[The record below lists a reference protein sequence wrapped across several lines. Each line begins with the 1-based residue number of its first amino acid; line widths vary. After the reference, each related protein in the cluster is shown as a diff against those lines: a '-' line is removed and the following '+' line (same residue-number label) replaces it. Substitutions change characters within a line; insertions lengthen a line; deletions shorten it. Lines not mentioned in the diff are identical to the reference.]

1 METMSAIRSIDQFKL
16 EIRCCRELA
25 ILRRKLD
32 YTHHVF
38 VGDVDDY
45 GCDLYHY
52 AFSVIPAFKFN
63 SPGKITKVRLNYE
76 RYRACADILSIFNF
90 DNGDLVFIVNRDDYP
105 SDKISEKD
113 CIKKANS
120 RLGEEKYSASDNNCQ
135 SYVNWIFSN
144 DNTSKQ
150 IKSSSSKRV
159 VADAVDGL
167 CSTGLLHPLMHLA
180 SGVIHNSDT
189 SKETKA
195 TMLPKKKTL
204 LEDLEE
210 KEKNLIAQKSE
221 KENKKIQPQEKKKLK
236 KNKSKEV
243 KKENHGEKSMNA
255 VSSREK
261 TKNKKIKGDTGISNA
276 DTNKKKTNAK
286 IEIKQPH
293 SFKDTIKSA
302 EMTART
308 GSLESQKLETESK
321 KIKTKISKE
330 ETQSHVDREKLKT
343 QPEKQRKKSEPVP
356 SQKLNKEIKYAQSQN
371 TKENIERLKS
381 QIKRIEETPKN
392 DDKRGNTYSHI
403 LKKEYKIS
411 CTKSWQQNM
420 KSKQSHQLALQN
432 ELERLKKEEIISK
445 VQKFTNEKEV
455 HLHKAEKP
463 IEQAA
468 MLKLKNESEQCHQLR
483 LKDKLE
489 RMGKD
494 KINTIK
500 QEIKDNKEV
509 HPPKAEIYN
518 RPTVEEKLM
527 RPEKDAESFSE
538 QRLEEN
544 ESRKSEKSEKNPS
557 NSHYSSNSSDG
568 IDYSYLQVLGSLAT
582 GTDKRHFV
590 DIPKALN
597 PFSVDKSSSS
607 LKAFYESQV
616 SGYAKNHLATQAAK
630 KAQDEGVKKVSQ
642 SLSTAAVCF
651 SAVVEIGS
659 LTRKIYDIEN
669 NRHMTEDQKIR
680 STAKEVCTSLS
691 GVTGSALGQVFI
703 PIPVVGSLIGGA
715 IGNVVGGI
723 VGGGLFS

>member
-1 METMSAIRSIDQFKL
+1 MSAITSIDQFKR
-16 EIRCCRELA
+16 EIRCCIELA
-25 ILRRKLD
+25 IQRRKFG

-38 VGDVDDY
+38 IGDVDDY
-45 GCDLYHY
+45 GCDLYHF

-76 RYRACADILSIFNF
+76 RYRACAEILSIFNF
-90 DNGDLVFIVNRDDYP
+90 DNGDVVFIVNRDDYP
-105 SDKISEKD
+105 SDKNSEED

-120 RLGEEKYSASDNNCQ
+120 RLGEEMYSASDNNCQ

-150 IKSSSSKRV
+150 IKSSPSKRFA
-159 VADAVDGL
+159 ADAVDGL

-189 SKETKA
+189 SKDTIV
-195 TMLPKKKTL
+195 TMIPKKKTPS
-204 LEDLEE
+204 EDLVE

-255 VSSREK
+255 VSSLEK
-261 TKNKKIKGDTGISNA
+261 TKNKKIKEDTGISNPH
-276 DTNKKKTNAK
+276 TNKKKTNAK
-286 IEIKQPH
+286 IEIKQPQ

-302 EMTART
+302 EMTGRT

-321 KIKTKISKE
+321 IFKTKISKE
-330 ETQSHVDREKLKT
+330 EIQSHVDREKLKT
-343 QPEKQRKKSEPVP
+343 QPEKQREKSEPVT
-356 SQKLNKEIKYAQSQN
+356 SQKLNQEIKYAQSQN
-371 TKENIERLKS
+371 MKENIERLKS
-381 QIKRIEETPKN
+381 QKKRIEETPKN
-392 DDKRGNTYSHI
+392 DDNRGNTYSHI
-403 LKKEYKIS
+403 LKKEDKIS
-411 CTKSWQQNM
+411 CTESWQQNM
-420 KSKQSHQLALQN
+420 KSKQSDQLIN

-445 VQKFTNEKEV
+445 VQKITNEKEV

-468 MLKLKNESEQCHQLR
+468 ILKLKNESEQCHPLR

-489 RMGKD
+489 RMGNE

-500 QEIKDNKEV
+500 QEIKDKKEV
-509 HPPKAEIYN
+509 HPPKAEIYH

-527 RPEKDAESFSE
+527 RPEKDAELFSE
-538 QRLEEN
+538 QRLEKN

-568 IDYSYLQVLGSLAT
+568 IDYNYLQVLGSLAT

-651 SAVVEIGS
+651 TAVVEIGS

-669 NRHMTEDQKIR
+669 NGHLTEDQKMR